1 MGSTPCT
8 ASVTRARSRDRAHGV
23 HLRGLVA
30 KIPRSRRWRVTE
42 LGHAVMSAAIQLREE
57 GFPAVFPN
65 TAA

>member
-30 KIPRSRRWRVTE
+30 KIPAPAAGVSRSSD
-42 LGHAVMSAAIQLREE
+42 MPS
-57 GFPAVFPN
+57 
-65 TAA
+65 